1 MLSIKNES
9 LKTKNQHMETIIT
22 ILVNA
27 IALFL
32 GARLLS
38 GVTIGNFVS
47 AIVVAIVIAI
57 LNVSLGVLLKIIT
70 LGLLSVGVFT
80 LLLDAILIQVADYFL
95 KDFKV
100 KNFWWALALAAVV
113 AVINAVIGSIL

>member
-1 MLSIKNES
+1 MES
-9 LKTKNQHMETIIT
+9 IIT

-27 IALFL
+27 IALFF
-32 GARLLS
+32 GARFLS

-57 LNVSLGVLLKIIT
+57 LNVTLGVVLKIIT

-95 KDFKV
+95 NDFKV
-100 KNFWWALALAAVV
+100 KSFWWALALAAIV
-113 AVINAVIGSIL
+113 AVIDAVLGKIL